1 MKRRNVVYLKLINSR
16 ILADIICKLD
26 TRGLSIDFF
35 FFFFNRGQVRTTLF
49 RTFTID
55 GRIDFALSATG
66 RRTFNEERQ
75 IQLRLFIR
83 IITNIL
89 SSFKK
94 KKKSRFKSRSFC
106 FLSHL
111 V

>member
-16 ILADIICKLD
+16 ILADIIRKLD

-35 FFFFNRGQVRTTLF
+35 FFFSINRGQVRTTLF

-66 RRTFNEERQ
+66 KRTFNEERQ

-89 SSFKK
+89 SSI
-94 KKKSRFKSRSFC
+94 
-106 FLSHL
+106 
-111 V
+111 